1 MAAEL
6 SLNREAVPDSTKG
19 SEAAKKT
26 LGALNTAVF
35 GLAELRNTLGRGHG
49 RTTPSPALE
58 RHARLAFNAAV
69 ALTEFLFDTWQDR
82 EKPAGPRTT

>member
-1 MAAEL
+1 
-6 SLNREAVPDSTKG
+6 
-19 SEAAKKT
+19 
-26 LGALNTAVF
+26 VF

-69 ALTEFLFDTWQDR
+69 ALTELLFDTWQER
-82 EKPAGPRTT
+82 ERTTGL